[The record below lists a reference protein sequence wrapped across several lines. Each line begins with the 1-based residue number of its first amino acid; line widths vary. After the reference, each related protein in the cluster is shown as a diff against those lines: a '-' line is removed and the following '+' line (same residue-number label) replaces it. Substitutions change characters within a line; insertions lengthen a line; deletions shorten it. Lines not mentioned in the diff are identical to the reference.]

1 MGLTFENCSDI
12 RNSGVKSVVDELK
25 KYNCNLDLY
34 DPWANTKDIKLYGF
48 SPISTLN
55 NNTYDGILLAVA
67 HKEFRRIGETK
78 IINLCKKIM

>member
-1 MGLTFENCSDI
+1 MQ
-12 RNSGVKSVVDELK
+12 
-25 KYNCNLDLY
+25 
-34 DPWANTKDIKLYGF
+34 KDIKKLYGF

-78 IINLCKKIM
+78 IINLCRKNHVIYDLKHLFSKEKITLRL

>member
-1 MGLTFENCSDI
+1 MGKCK
-12 RNSGVKSVVDELK
+12 RHK
-25 KYNCNLDLY
+25 KII
-34 DPWANTKDIKLYGF
+34 WIH
-48 SPISTLN
+48 PISTLN